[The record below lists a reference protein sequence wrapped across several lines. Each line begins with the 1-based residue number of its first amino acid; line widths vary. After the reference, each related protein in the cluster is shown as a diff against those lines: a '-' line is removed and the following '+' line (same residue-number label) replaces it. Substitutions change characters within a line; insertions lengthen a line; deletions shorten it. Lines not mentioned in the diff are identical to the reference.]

1 MRRQD
6 RVFSLDSSDI
16 ARSWDV
22 SKPDKTKEEIVTTF
36 EKYARKKACV
46 KVEYLDYESTI
57 GYKAKFEDNKSLTI
71 IIGRND
77 VENNMAYI
85 SRLDSSKKAKDII
98 NQKKIIFTGA
108 ALATV
113 LSIGGFV
120 LTKVP
125 VKTQIV
131 QTIDN
136 MIEKD
141 NERFKEEQHTEEI
154 SDLLNKNNSV
164 IWIDDSSEQETKEQ
178 VKDIENKQYEQINNE
193 QQQMQQLLNDD
204 FNNQFSGYDD
214 SLKTK

>member
-113 LSIGGFV
+113 LSVGGFA
-120 LTKVP
+120 LTKTP

-154 SDLLNKNNSV
+154 SNSLNQQTKV
-164 IWIDDSSEQETKEQ
+164 IWVDDSEQKAAEEQ
-178 VKDIENKQYEQINNE
+178 VNQIEKKQEEQINNE

-204 FNNQFSGYDD
+204 FNNQFLGYDD
-214 SLKTK
+214 SSKIK